1 MSRRLIVGWTAMASL
16 AVALTAG
23 GLHLSTGSA
32 EAAVPLAGQTSGAQT
47 SKPAST
53 QTAKPATQTAKPST
67 PQTAK
72 PTTPAAKPLAPT
84 SPGAGP
90 VIVVETEK
98 GSFEFETYPKEA
110 PRTVEHIV
118 ALVKRNNFYNGQRF
132 HRVVSNFVV
141 QWGDPATRDM
151 RRRSEWGTGG
161 SGKPIGVAE
170 ISKTLKHKLGAV
182 AMGHAG
188 DPARADSQMYVVTG
202 PAAHLD
208 GGYTIFGQ
216 VISGMDVVQ
225 RIKQDDLV
233 KKMSIRAET
242 PAAK

>member
-1 MSRRLIVGWTAMASL
+1 MTVASL
-16 AVALTAG
+16 AVALTAVG
-23 GLHLSTGSA
+23 
-32 EAAVPLAGQTSGAQT
+32 GAQT
-47 SKPAST
+47 SKPASP
-53 QTAKPATQTAKPST
+53 QTAKPATPTAKPST

-72 PTTPAAKPLAPT
+72 PATPAAVTKPLTPT

-90 VIVVETEK
+90 VIVVDTEK

-110 PRTVEHIV
+110 PKTVEHIV

-132 HRVVSNFVV
+132 HRVPPGFVV
-141 QWGDPATRDM
+141 QWGDPATKDM
-151 RRRSEWGTGG
+151 RRRAEWGSGG

-216 VISGMDVVQ
+216 VISGMDVVMK
-225 RIKQDDLV
+225 IKQDDLV